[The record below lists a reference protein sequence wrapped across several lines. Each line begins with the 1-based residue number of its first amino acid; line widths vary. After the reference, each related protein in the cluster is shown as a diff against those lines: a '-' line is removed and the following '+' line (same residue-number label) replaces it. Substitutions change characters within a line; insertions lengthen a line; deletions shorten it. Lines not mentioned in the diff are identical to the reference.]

1 MSLCLPLGVIW
12 RVWTGV
18 AGVYKNVSPIMI
30 GVNTNA
36 FWFNVHILLLN
47 LIEYARSQSNLSNR
61 PHLPG
66 LFTHR
71 HNRSH
76 SQFHRRDRLDQCEAP
91 ECVDW
96 DDYRGMSLPTIL
108 HP

>member
-36 FWFNVHILLLN
+36 LWFNVHILLLN

-61 PHLPG
+61 THLPG

-71 HNRSH
+71 HNRPH

-96 DDYRGMSLPTIL
+96 DDYRGMSLPTTL